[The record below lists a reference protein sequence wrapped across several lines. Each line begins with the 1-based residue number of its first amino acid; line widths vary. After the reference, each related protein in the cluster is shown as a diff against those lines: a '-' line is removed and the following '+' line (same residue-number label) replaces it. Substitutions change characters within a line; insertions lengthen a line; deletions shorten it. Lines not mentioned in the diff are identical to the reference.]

1 MSKIGNQLTELIKQ
15 KKQLVTNLNVKGVS
29 ADESETLNTLVPKVL
44 TVVGNS
50 DVKLGIK
57 EVTEDGEYFAYQD
70 EVDGYSSI
78 NVNTSQDFNFSI
90 KITNDNGIYYK
101 IKALSDI
108 PDNAFIYINNIKEVD
123 LNKSKRIGY
132 SALYYKATL
141 QKIVAINPLIVDG
154 HAFYDCSSAEGE
166 ITISEEQ
173 ISIKDYT
180 FSNCSKLKVNLHNNI
195 ISIGRSAFQECNAID
210 WIELPKQLKDIA
222 VRAFYKCTNLKI
234 SEIPENVETILT
246 DSFYYC
252 SSIETLKI
260 HDKCKTISSRAFQY
274 CSKLKELELG
284 KGINNI
290 SSYAFSACGS
300 LEEIIIH
307 ATTPPVI
314 QSNTFNGSNS
324 ISKIKVPLSVL
335 ENYKN
340 ASNWSNYADIMIG
353 IEGE

>member
-1 MSKIGNQLTELIKQ
+1 MSKLSEQLKELINQ
-15 KKQLVTNLNVKGVS
+15 KKQLATNLNVKGVS

-78 NVNTSQDFNFSI
+78 NVNTSQDFNFII
-90 KITNDNGIYYK
+90 KIIDKNYYK
-101 IKALSDI
+101 IKTLSDV
-108 PDNAFIYINNIKEVD
+108 PDDAFDCISNIKEVD
-123 LNKSKRIGY
+123 LNKSKSIGY
-132 SALYYKATL
+132 YALYNKRTL
-141 QKIVAINPLIVDG
+141 TKIIAINPLIVDSY
-154 HAFYDCSSAEGE
+154 AFYYCSSAEGE

-173 ISIKDYT
+173 TVIKEYT
-180 FSNCSKLKVNLHNNI
+180 FRNCKKLKVNLHNNI
-195 ISIGRSAFQECNAID
+195 TTIKTQSFRECDAID
-210 WIELPKQLKDIA
+210 WIELPKQLKDIGA
-222 VRAFYKCTNLKI
+222 NAFYKCTNLKI
-234 SEIPENVETILT
+234 SEIPENVENILADT
-246 DSFYYC
+246 FYYC

-260 HDKCKTISSRAFQY
+260 HDKCKIINSRAFQY
-274 CSKLKELELG
+274 CDKLKELELG
-284 KGINNI
+284 KGVNNI
-290 SSYAFSACGS
+290 SSYAFSACNS

-314 QSNTFNGSNS
+314 QSNTFNGSNA
-324 ISKIKVPLSVL
+324 ISKIKVPLSSL